1 MTATSPC
8 PVIDRLVE
16 ALNAHDE
23 DAAAAYFTPKAV
35 VRDGGLEYRGSA
47 AIRHWM
53 QEAFEKYALHLEV
66 TEISGPGPEWTFEAR
81 VSGTFEGSPV
91 LLEHRVALSADK
103 ITNLEI

>member
-23 DAAAAYFTPKAV
+23 DTAAAYFTPQAV
-35 VRDGGLEYRGSA
+35 VRDGGLEYRGPA

-53 QEAFEKYALHLEV
+53 QEAFEKYALHLDV
-66 TEISGPGPEWTFEAR
+66 TNVSGESPNWTFEAR

-91 LLEHRVALSADK
+91 QLEHRVTTENGKVSR
-103 ITNLEI
+103 LEI